1 PRPPQPRPG
10 GAHEKIRGLR
20 GGAVPNASDGR
31 ERRVLTARRNTLI
44 SSWDKAGVWRCPHGK
59 VMVVVAGPGTDSVIL
74 ETGRGD
80 EPRAE
85 EPGHAALCGSG
96 HERQVWNF
104 VCAAVECDG
113 SLRLDLD
120 RLRSHGDSLLGRQ

>member
-1 PRPPQPRPG
+1 MT
-10 GAHEKIRGLR
+10 
-20 GGAVPNASDGR
+20 NASDGR
-31 ERRVLTARRNTLI
+31 ERRVLTAMRNTLI

-85 EPGHAALCGSG
+85 EPGHATLCGSG
-96 HERQVWNF
+96 HERHVWDF
-104 VCAAVECDG
+104 LGAAVEWDET
-113 SLRLDLD
+113 LRLDLD
-120 RLRSHGDSLLGRQ
+120 RPLRHVDSLLGRQ